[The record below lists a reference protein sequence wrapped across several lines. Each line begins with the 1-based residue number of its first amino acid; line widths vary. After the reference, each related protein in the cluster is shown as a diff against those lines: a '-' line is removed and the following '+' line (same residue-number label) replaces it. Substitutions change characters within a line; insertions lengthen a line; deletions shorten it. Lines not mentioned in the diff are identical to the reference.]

1 MIIIAEEVRGVG
13 RLLYIEESVILPYF
27 HPFSAK
33 IWMKS
38 SESGGWE
45 QDFEGWESK
54 IKLLESKMERW
65 KKGVL

>member
-1 MIIIAEEVRGVG
+1 MGQDQERWWRFRRVNVEG
-13 RLLYIEESVILPYF
+13 LLYIEESVILPYF

-54 IKLLESKMERW
+54 MERW